1 MPAIKPGS
9 LVLVTGA
16 SGYIAS
22 HTVDT
27 LLKRGFNVRGTVRS
41 HSKGGYLANLF
52 KNAKANFEYAIVG
65 DIAEKGAFNEVVRG
79 VDAVA
84 HMASPCHY
92 NAVDPAE
99 MLGPAKSGTLG
110 VLESLKRYNP
120 DCKRV
125 VVTSSVGAIIN
136 TDLLQQKPY
145 KFTEADWNPVSL
157 RVCEEKG
164 RDADGPNM
172 YRGSKTLAEQSFWK
186 WIEDETPSFDGVA
199 INPSRVLGPIIQEC
213 ATPES
218 LNASVGYFYDWMIG
232 KKTQDDLPDPGGNY
246 VDVRDCA
253 MGHVRALEVEEA
265 AGQRFITGN
274 NSYSGNDFALSIA
287 KAYPDLPNV
296 PKGNPDPAYNQK
308 LRDDYNFFDGSKATR
323 VLGLQYRSRDETL
336 GGMARSLRER
346 FDDL

>member
-1 MPAIKPGS
+1 MPAVKPGA

-16 SGYIAS
+16 SGYIAA

-27 LLKRGFNVRGTVRS
+27 LLKRGFKVRGTVRS
-41 HSKGGYLANLF
+41 HSKGNYLAKLF
-52 KNAKANFEYAIVG
+52 KDAKASFEYAIVG
-65 DIAEKGAFNEVVRG
+65 DIAQNGAFNEAVKG

-92 NAVDPAE
+92 NAVDPAQ
-99 MLGPAKSGTLG
+99 MLEPAKRGTLG
-110 VLESLKRYNP
+110 VLESLKQFNP
-120 DCKRV
+120 GCKRV

-136 TDLLQQKPY
+136 TDLLKRQAY

-157 RVCEEKG
+157 KICEEKG
-164 RDADGPNM
+164 RDADGANM

-186 WIEDETPSFDGVA
+186 FLEDEKPSFDGVA

-213 ATPES
+213 NTPES
-218 LNASVGYFYDWMIG
+218 LNASVGFFYDWMTG
-232 KKTQDDLPDPGGNY
+232 KKTQADLPDPGGNY

-274 NSYSGNDFALSIA
+274 NAFSGNDFCLAISKL
-287 KAYPDLPNV
+287 YPDLPNV
-296 PKGNPDPAYNQK
+296 PKANEDPAYGQK

-336 GGMARSLRER
+336 EDMAKSLRER
-346 FDDL
+346 FHSP